1 MNDHKAFLLALV
13 ALSCFATV
21 GRADE
26 MTSSG
31 LTMVLGLP
39 SAEYEV
45 ITKPLSSD
53 VVSQGY
59 NYCNC
64 STVDFSFVVPG
75 VTLPALSTIVS
86 ATLSFDF
93 PGDMVPIT
101 DPTTSVVPVLP
112 LIWTGD
118 SLYIEPYSGA
128 TYSSVFADE
137 GGGFTSVSS
146 PDNSAAVPA
155 GHLGLFPNPKGTI
168 DLLGLGFGGDIQA
181 GDPISLFGDSSSAIF
196 MTIASTGNNAI
207 TITDAD
213 AVTASVPTATLDVVY
228 TPYSPPPPPPPA
240 PVPEPASVILLV
252 TMLLAIAFVERK
264 RIVRG

>member
-1 MNDHKAFLLALV
+1 
-13 ALSCFATV
+13 
-21 GRADE
+21 

-31 LTMVLGLP
+31 ATMVAGFP
-39 SAEYEV
+39 FAEYQV

-64 STVDFSFVVPG
+64 PTLPFFISVPG
-75 VTLPALSTIVS
+75 VSLPALSTIVS

-93 PGDMVPIT
+93 PGDTVPIT
-101 DPTTSVVPVLP
+101 DPSTSVVPIVP
-112 LIWTGD
+112 LIYAGGWI
-118 SLYIEPYSGA
+118 IEPYSGA
-128 TYSSVFADE
+128 TYSSMFAQE

-146 PDNSAAVPA
+146 PDNSAAIPH
-155 GHLGLFPNPKGTI
+155 GHLGLFPNPEGTI
-168 DLLGLGFGGDIQA
+168 DLLALGFGGDIQA
-181 GDPISLFGDSSSAIF
+181 GDRISLFGDSSSAIF

-207 TITDAD
+207 TITDA
-213 AVTASVPTATLDVVY
+213 AALTVSVPTATLDVVY
-228 TPYSPPPPPPPA
+228 TPYIPPPPPPPA